1 MKRLA
6 FLLAIVLLALCY
18 AGGAAAGGQ
27 RIYIRNMST
36 VVPDAAVVDALPAFQ
51 AAVSEDFA
59 PLWHVDAELVFIGQ
73 DPAPL
78 DGGRIV
84 LVDSPACWFC
94 DGFHEVVKGLPRAEV
109 GMQDGWQVTFSH
121 ELFEMLADPMINRGV
136 LVGKKWYALEVCDPV
151 EANQIA
157 YTRPSTAGVP
167 VQISD
172 FVTENWF
179 RPHSAGPYDFMRQTN
194 RPLQVLDQGYQLVWR
209 NNDWVDAGVSS
220 TRHAHAE

>member
-1 MKRLA
+1 MRRLVC
-6 FLLAIVLLALCY
+6 LVAIALIALCY
-18 AGGAAAGGQ
+18 AGTAAAGGQ

-36 VVPDAAVVDALPAFQ
+36 SVPDADVVDALPAFQ

-59 PLWHVDAELVFIGQ
+59 PFWHVDAELVFLGH

-78 DGGRIV
+78 DGWRIV

-94 DGFHEVVKGLPRAEV
+94 DGFHEVAKGIPRAEV
-109 GMQDGWQVTFSH
+109 GMQEGWQVTFSH

-151 EANQIA
+151 EANEIA
-157 YTRPSTAGVP
+157 YERPSATGVP

-179 RPHSAGPYDFMRQTN
+179 RPHSAGPYDFLRQTH
-194 RPLQVLDQGYQLVWR
+194 RPLQVMNGGYSLVWR
-209 NNDWVDAGVSS
+209 NNDWADTGVSS
-220 TRHAHAE
+220 TRHARAE